1 MAKDTKA
8 TSLLENYINNKE
20 LASQSRLPAER
31 QLCEEL
37 GISRTELRKAL
48 SLMEAHGQV
57 WRHVGRGTFVGTRPV
72 TRLDELASLSVHT
85 NPAEVMQA
93 RLLLEPGLA
102 KVAALHATQADI
114 DRMRLCTKR
123 KDAAVEWRTYE
134 RWDGEFHFTVAEATH
149 NRLLITLFNAM
160 NTVREATE
168 WGRLRISRITA
179 ASRERSSGQH
189 YAIIAAIA
197 ARDRDRAES
206 AMLEHLTSVH
216 KSLLGADYETSEVT
230 IDSAVEASGQA
241 KTLFTESFEVTRP
254 DE

>member
-1 MAKDTKA
+1 MEQYTKA
-8 TSLLENYINNKE
+8 TSLLENYIKNKE
-20 LASQSRLPAER
+20 LVSQSRLPAER

-48 SLMEAHGQV
+48 SLLEVHGQI
-57 WRHVGRGTFVGTRPV
+57 WRHVGRGTFVGARPFTRF
-72 TRLDELASLSVHT
+72 DEIATLSVHT

-102 KVAALHATQADI
+102 KVAALHATQTDI
-114 DRMRLCTKR
+114 ERMRLCTKR

-134 RWDGEFHFTVAEATH
+134 RWDGEFHFTVADATH

-160 NTVREATE
+160 NAVREATE

-189 YAIIAAIA
+189 YAIIDAIA
-197 ARDRDRAES
+197 GRDRVRAEA

-216 KSLLGADYETSEVT
+216 QSLLGADYETSEVT
-230 IDSAVEASGQA
+230 IDTVVKAPGKA
-241 KTLFTESFEVTRP
+241 KTLFSESI
-254 DE
+254 

>member
-1 MAKDTKA
+1 M
-8 TSLLENYINNKE
+8 LENYIINKG

-48 SLMEAHGQV
+48 SLLEAHGQI
-57 WRHVGRGTFVGTRPV
+57 WRHVGRGTFVGARPI
-72 TRLDELASLSVHT
+72 TRLDEIATLSVHT

-134 RWDGEFHFTVAEATH
+134 RWDGEFHFTVADATH
-149 NRLLITLFNAM
+149 NRLLITLFNVM
-160 NTVREATE
+160 NAVREATE

-179 ASRERSSGQH
+179 ASRERSSRQH
-189 YAIIAAIA
+189 YAIIGAIA
-197 ARDRDRAES
+197 ARDRDQAEA

-216 KSLLGADYETSEVT
+216 KSLLGADYETSEVNNDRKIKVT
-230 IDSAVEASGQA
+230 GRGKS
-241 KTLFTESFEVTRP
+241 LFSESI
-254 DE
+254 

>member
-1 MAKDTKA
+1 MEQYTKA
-8 TSLLENYINNKE
+8 TSLLENYIKNKE

-48 SLMEAHGQV
+48 SLLEVHGQI
-57 WRHVGRGTFVGTRPV
+57 WRHVGRGTFVGARPF
-72 TRLDELASLSVHT
+72 TRLDEIATLSVHT

-102 KVAALHATQADI
+102 KVAALHATQTDI
-114 DRMRLCTKR
+114 ERMRLCTKR

-134 RWDGEFHFTVAEATH
+134 RWDGEFHFTVADATH

-160 NTVREATE
+160 NAVREATE

-189 YAIIAAIA
+189 YAIIDAIA
-197 ARDRDRAES
+197 GRDRVRAEA

-216 KSLLGADYETSEVT
+216 QSLLGADYETSEVT
-230 IDSAVEASGQA
+230 IDTVVKAPGKA
-241 KTLFTESFEVTRP
+241 KTLFSESI
-254 DE
+254 

>member
-1 MAKDTKA
+1 MEQYTKA
-8 TSLLENYINNKE
+8 TSLLENYIKNKE

-37 GISRTELRKAL
+37 GISRTDLRKAL
-48 SLMEAHGQV
+48 SLLEAHGQI
-57 WRHVGRGTFVGTRPV
+57 WRHVGRGTFVGARPF
-72 TRLDELASLSVHT
+72 TRLDEIATLSVHT

-102 KVAALHATQADI
+102 KVAALHATQVDI
-114 DRMRLCTKR
+114 ERMRLCTKR

-134 RWDGEFHFTVAEATH
+134 RWDGEFHFTVADATH

-160 NTVREATE
+160 NAVREATE

-189 YAIIAAIA
+189 YAIIDAIA
-197 ARDRDRAES
+197 GRDRDRAEA

-216 KSLLGADYETSEVT
+216 KSLLGADYETSEIT
-230 IDSAVEASGQA
+230 IDTNVKAPGQA
-241 KTLFTESFEVTRP
+241 KTLFSESI
-254 DE
+254 

>member
-1 MAKDTKA
+1 MEQYTKA
-8 TSLLENYINNKE
+8 TSLLENYIKNKE
-20 LASQSRLPAER
+20 LVSQSRLPAER

-48 SLMEAHGQV
+48 SLLEVHGQI
-57 WRHVGRGTFVGTRPV
+57 WRHVGRGTFVGARPF
-72 TRLDELASLSVHT
+72 TRLDEIATLSVHT

-102 KVAALHATQADI
+102 KVAALHATQTDI
-114 DRMRLCTKR
+114 ERMRLCTKR

-134 RWDGEFHFTVAEATH
+134 RWDGEFHFTVADATH

-160 NTVREATE
+160 NAVREATE

-189 YAIIAAIA
+189 YAIIDAIA
-197 ARDRDRAES
+197 GRDRVRAEA

-216 KSLLGADYETSEVT
+216 QSLLGADYETSEVT
-230 IDSAVEASGQA
+230 IDTVVKAPGKA
-241 KTLFTESFEVTRP
+241 KTLFSESI
-254 DE
+254 

>member
-1 MAKDTKA
+1 MAKNTKA
-8 TSLLENYINNKE
+8 TSLLENYINNKG

-48 SLMEAHGQV
+48 SLLEADGHI
-57 WRHVGRGTFVGTRPV
+57 WRHVGRGTFVGTRPI
-72 TRLDELASLSVHT
+72 TRLDEIASLGVHT

-102 KVAALHATQADI
+102 KVAALHATRADI
-114 DRMRLCTKR
+114 ERMRLCTKR

-134 RWDGEFHFTVAEATH
+134 RWDGEFHLTIAEATH
-149 NRLLITLFNAM
+149 NKLLLTLFNAL

-168 WGRLRISRITA
+168 WGRLRISRITD
-179 ASRERSSGQH
+179 ASRQRSSGQH

-197 ARDRDRAES
+197 ARDRNQAEA

-216 KSLLGADYETSEVT
+216 KSLLGADYETSEAGISSST
-230 IDSAVEASGQA
+230 REPDRA
-241 KTLFTESFEVTRP
+241 KALFSESV
-254 DE
+254 